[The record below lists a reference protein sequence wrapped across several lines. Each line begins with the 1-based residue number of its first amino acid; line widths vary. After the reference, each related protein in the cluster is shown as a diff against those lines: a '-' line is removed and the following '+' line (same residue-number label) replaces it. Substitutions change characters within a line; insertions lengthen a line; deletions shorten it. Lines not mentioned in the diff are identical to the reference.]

1 MGCNGGRNMIMT
13 NSHRSI
19 IAVFMAIVLATGSVG
34 LASAGLQDCLPKAC
48 CCIKRG
54 HKAAL
59 HMRQID
65 AKSGCTDSAP
75 CCRMEPAHK
84 AQNIAVLTS
93 RAELPEA
100 KASFQVI
107 VAGQQFAAQLTPC
120 SARTFQHNG
129 KPGAPLVPL
138 YLETQMLL
146 C

>member
-1 MGCNGGRNMIMT
+1 MT
-13 NSHRSI
+13 NSHRPI
-19 IAVFMAIVLATGSVG
+19 IAALMAIVLATGSIG
-34 LASAGLQDCLPKAC
+34 SAAAGLLDCLPKAC
-48 CCIKRG
+48 CCMKCG

-65 AKSGCTDSAP
+65 TKSGCTGNTP

-84 AQNIAVLTS
+84 AQHIAVLTT

-100 KASFQVI
+100 KEAFQAKI
-107 VAGQQFAAQLTPC
+107 AGQQFAARLTPF
-120 SARTFQHNG
+120 SAPAYQHNG
-129 KPGAPLVPL
+129 KPIAPLVPL